1 MKEQKDQNITLN
13 IIDSEKDNI
22 QQKIIIINMREIKV
36 KNLVDLKFIE
46 ENV

>member
-22 QQKIIIINMREIKV
+22 QRKIIIINMREIKV

>member
-22 QQKIIIINMREIKV
+22 QQKIIIINMREVKV